1 MHFFRTQ
8 ILTQTHFE
16 ADDQH
21 SYEHSYGFIR
31 KSFSTNLFS
40 LCWCRL
46 NSFASCCCPLLNLL
60 VLTPQFLGKTQKF
73 QVRVCAYSFTL
84 LLLLLT
90 LPKTYSFDISKFEY
104 TILNYSLFSLSTRKN
119 YIRISYMLQSAA
131 TFFFQHIFTIS
142 SLEEFLL
149 RLLILTGERAS
160 FKLCSC
166 YI

>member
-8 ILTQTHFE
+8 ILAQTHFE

-60 VLTPQFLGKTQKF
+60 VLTPRFLGKTQKF
-73 QVRVCAYSFTL
+73 LRECVCAYSFTL
-84 LLLLLT
+84 LLLYF
-90 LPKTYSFDISKFEY
+90 LPFQQPILSISANSS
-104 TILNYSLFSLSTRKN
+104 TILNYSLFSFSTRKTI
-119 YIRISYMLQSAA
+119 YVYHICSLQRR
-131 TFFFQHIFTIS
+131 S
-142 SLEEFLL
+142 SSNIYLLFLL
-149 RLLILTGERAS
+149 
-160 FKLCSC
+160 
-166 YI
+166 

>member
-1 MHFFRTQ
+1 MQFF
-8 ILTQTHFE
+8 THKYTHTHALKQMINTHMNTHTVSSENHLAPTF
-16 ADDQH
+16 
-21 SYEHSYGFIR
+21 
-31 KSFSTNLFS
+31 FS